1 MEMKATKH
9 KIISKKKAAK
19 KKTLSVVIDK
29 KLDSLSNTIL
39 FKKKLE
45 KANRILSN
53 AGVPA

>member
-1 MEMKATKH
+1 MKATKH